1 MDYYIFKYIA
11 ALFAPLGG
19 HELTIA
25 VGKRKEEQGEYIFKA
40 SSQGLKVL
48 DTLTNSVGEAM
59 DLKTGG
65 DILLSIN
72 GNRIYSKED
81 MEEVLYCRPNYICMD
96 IFDIKK
102 RVDY

>member
-65 DILLSIN
+65 IYYCPSMVIEYILKRIWRKFCTVDLIIYVWIFSI
-72 GNRIYSKED
+72 
-81 MEEVLYCRPNYICMD
+81 
-96 IFDIKK
+96 
-102 RVDY
+102 